1 MARAGRPV
9 LVLSV
14 LAVPPAGRLGD
25 RLRGRLRRPGRFR
38 ARRGQL
44 VPRHRQRENA
54 VNGKQYGF
62 PDDDGAGQSSD
73 ISVANPEYMI
83 VAVGW

>member
-1 MARAGRPV
+1 MSHLTRSSTRSAARIGRPV
-9 LVLSV
+9 W
-14 LAVPPAGRLGD
+14 
-25 RLRGRLRRPGRFR
+25 
-38 ARRGQL
+38 
-44 VPRHRQRENA
+44 HENA

-62 PDDDGAGQSSD
+62 PDDDDAGQSSD